1 MAKGNKK
8 TNLWLEKLRTK
19 YKLVLMHDK
28 TFEVQTSLRLSLLN
42 VIILF
47 STLLVL
53 VGMIVYLAIVFTP
66 LKNLV
71 VGYSEVNTTRQITK
85 NNRTTDSMLL
95 SLKAYD
101 IYFANLQK
109 RLSGEID
116 TIVPLDSIE
125 KKDYSNIKIGEAS
138 ETDKMLRDQVSQE
151 DLFNLSLADPRE
163 VTSDQNLES
172 LHFFPPV
179 KGSVTSEFSSREKHY
194 GIDIVAP
201 ENTPVKACLSGVVID
216 SYWSLESGNVIILQH
231 DHGLI
236 SFYKHNSQILKK
248 TGNSVKAGDVIAV
261 IGNTG
266 EMSSGPHLH
275 FELWHQ
281 KNPINPKDYINFN

>member
-8 TNLWLEKLRTK
+8 SNLWLEKLRTK
-19 YKLVLMHDK
+19 YKFVLMHDK

-47 STLLVL
+47 STLLVIVCIL
-53 VGMIVYLAIVFTP
+53 VYFTIVFTP

-71 VGYSEVNTTRQITK
+71 VGYNEVNTSRQIAQ
-85 NNRTTDSMLL
+85 NNKITDSMLI
-95 SLKAYD
+95 SLKAYELS
-101 IYFANLQK
+101 FANLQR
-109 RLSGEID
+109 RLNGEID
-116 TIVPLDSIE
+116 SVKPQDSTG
-125 KKDYSNIKIGEAS
+125 KKDYSNIVIGGAS
-138 ETDKMLRDQVSQE
+138 EMDITMRGQVSQE
-151 DLFNLSLADPRE
+151 DLFNLNLSDPRE
-163 VTSDQNLES
+163 STGDQNLES

-179 KGSVTSEFSSREKHY
+179 KGTITSDFSPSERHY

-201 ENTPVKACLSGVVID
+201 ENTPVKACLDGVIID
-216 SYWSLESGNVIILQH
+216 TYWNIESGNVIIIQH

-248 TGNSVKAGDVIAV
+248 TGNTVKTGDVIAV

-266 EMSSGPHLH
+266 ELSSGPHLH

-281 KNPINPKDYINFN
+281 KTPINPKDYINFN

>member
-8 TNLWLEKLRTK
+8 SNRWIERLRTK

-28 TFEVQTSLRLSLLN
+28 TFEVRASLRLSPLN

-47 STLLVL
+47 STMLVV
-53 VGMIVYLAIVFTP
+53 VGLFVYGLIVYTP

-71 VGYSEVNTTRQITK
+71 VGYSEVSTSRQISQ
-85 NNRTTDSMLL
+85 NNKVTDSIMN

-101 IYFANLQK
+101 IYFANLQR
-109 RLSGEID
+109 RLNGEID
-116 TIVPLDSIE
+116 TLAPKDSLN
-125 KKDYSNIKIGEAS
+125 KNDYNNLEIGEPS
-138 ETDKMLRDQVSQE
+138 ETDKMLRQQVAQE
-151 DLFNLSLADPRE
+151 DLFNLGLSDPRQGG
-163 VTSDQNLES
+163 DQNIES
-172 LHFFPPV
+172 LHFFPPI
-179 KGSVTSEFSSREKHY
+179 KGSVTSDFSVRENHF

-201 ENTPVKACLSGVVID
+201 ENSPVKACLDGVVID
-216 SYWSLESGNVIILQH
+216 SYWNLESGNVVIIQH
-231 DHGLI
+231 DHDLV

-248 TGNSVKAGDVIAV
+248 PGNTVRAGDVIAV

-266 EMSSGPHLH
+266 EMSTGPHLH

-281 KNPINPKDYINFN
+281 KTPLNPKDYINFN